1 MRKRSQRLVII
12 GVAGGLL
19 ALAAALTLF
28 GLRDSV
34 QYFQAP
40 SEIDAKARPGQ
51 QVRLGGL
58 VEAGSVRRDEAGAL
72 LFSVT
77 DGAASK
83 TVRYQGDP
91 PDLFREGQ
99 GVVATGRLEN
109 GLFVASNILAKHDE
123 KYMPPEVAEALKRS
137 GRWNEAMG
145 AGTAPPAGPPPATQ
159 R

>member
-1 MRKRSQRLVII
+1 VRKRSQRLVIV

-99 GVVATGRLEN
+99 GVVVIGTYQRGEVFDADT
-109 GLFVASNILAKHDE
+109 VLARHDE
-123 KYMPPEVAEALKRS
+123 TYMPREAQEALERS
-137 GRWNEAMG
+137 GYWKGKAS
-145 AGTAPPAGPPPATQ
+145 
-159 R
+159 